1 MQFQNGFNE
10 VAIELSGV
18 QFWSE
23 IILAISSFKF
33 QVSSFKFQVYYVF
46 QGFKSELTLRTRSIL
61 KSRLWFQTKLHSTEF
76 TELCTSQIEA

>member
-33 QVSSFKFQVYYVF
+33 QVYYVF
-46 QGFKSELTLRTRSIL
+46 QGFKSELTLRARSIL
-61 KSRLWFQTKLHSTEF
+61 KSRLWFQTKLHSTQF